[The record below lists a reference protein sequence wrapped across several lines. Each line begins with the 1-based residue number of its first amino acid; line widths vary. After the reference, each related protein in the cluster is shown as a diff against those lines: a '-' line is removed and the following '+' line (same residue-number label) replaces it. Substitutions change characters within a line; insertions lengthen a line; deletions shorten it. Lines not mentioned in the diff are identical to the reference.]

1 VLAWAV
7 LAFPWLSGGV
17 TIPWD
22 AKAHWYP
29 HLGFVARAIHGSGG
43 AFWTPNIFAGSPEI
57 ADPQSVLFSA
67 PLLTLALFDP
77 APSLAAMDRAV

>member
-1 VLAWAV
+1 
-7 LAFPWLSGGV
+7 
-17 TIPWD
+17 
-22 AKAHWYP
+22 YP

-77 APSLAAMDRAV
+77 APSLAAMDRAVFAMLVVGGMAVILIFRDRGWHWG